1 MAGSLNRVML
11 IGRLG
16 QDPKLSYTQS
26 GQAVC
31 SASLATDESY
41 KDKDGNKV
49 EKTEWHR
56 LQAWGKTA
64 ELMANSL
71 KKGSLIYVEGKL
83 QTRSWEDQQGQKR
96 YTTEIVIRN
105 MQFLESRG
113 AGGVPAPGDQ
123 DAPPRQA
130 TGGRG
135 GQGQEPSRQDD
146 GLGPAFPSEASGMD
160 DVPF

>member
-16 QDPKLSYTQS
+16 KDPELQYTQS
-26 GQAVC
+26 GQPVC
-31 SASLATDESY
+31 SMSLATDESY

-49 EKTEWHR
+49 DKTEWHR

-64 ELMANSL
+64 ELMAKSL
-71 KKGSLIYVEGKL
+71 KKGSLIYVDGKL

-96 YTTEIVIRN
+96 YTTEIVVRN

-113 AGGVPAPGDQ
+113 TGGVPAPGDQ

-130 TGGRG
+130 SGGRG
-135 GQGQEPSRQDD
+135 RQAQDEGD
-146 GLGPAFPSEASGMD
+146 GPAFPSEAGGMD